1 MEIERKFLVKY
12 IPEYLEKYPKKEIE
26 QSYISTDPTIRL
38 RKSNTSFIL
47 TVKGKGTIAREEFE
61 LELSEKQYLS
71 LIKKIETPILV
82 KTRYLIPLESGYTAE
97 LDIYKGELE
106 GLTTVEVEFPT
117 VKEAENFIPP
127 IWFSSDISTDNRYK
141 NTNLSLNGIPK

>member
-1 MEIERKFLVKY
+1 MEIERKFLVKQ
-12 IPEYLEKYPKKEIE
+12 IPGILEKYPKKEIE

-38 RKSNTSFIL
+38 RKSNSEFIL
-47 TVKGKGTIAREEFE
+47 TIKGKGTIAREEFE

-71 LIKKIETPILV
+71 LIKKIETPILA
-82 KTRYLIPLESGYTAE
+82 KTRYLIPLDTGHIAE
-97 LDIYKGELE
+97 LDIYKGKLE
-106 GLTTVEVEFPT
+106 GLATVEVEFQT

-127 IWFSSDISTDNRYK
+127 VWFSSDISTDNRYK